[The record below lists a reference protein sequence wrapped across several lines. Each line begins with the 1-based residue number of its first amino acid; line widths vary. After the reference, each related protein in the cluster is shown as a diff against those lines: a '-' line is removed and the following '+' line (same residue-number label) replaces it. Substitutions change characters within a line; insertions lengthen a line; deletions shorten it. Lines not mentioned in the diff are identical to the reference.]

1 MPTLKPIFPPG
12 MAKALGDLS
21 SMIANSQRLAGGR
34 ILFLSSFRATV
45 IIAKPIFLT
54 FTKRGSLGSFFILAN
69 SVDAMVDTS
78 ELLTMSS

>member
-12 MAKALGDLS
+12 IANALGDLS
-21 SMIANSQRLAGGR
+21 SIIANSHLLAGGK

-45 IIAKPIFLT
+45 TIAKPIFLT
-54 FTKRGSLGSFFILAN
+54 FSKRGSLGSFFILAN
-69 SVDAMVDTS
+69 SVDAMLDTS